1 MSFRKHILLIPAA
14 LLLTVSLAHAAPP
27 APNAPTAPQVPGAVA
42 VAQPAAALTGAGAT
56 CKSAPLALFSPT
68 PQAAATELCGPC
80 SDDACVGKTPHAV
93 CGSGLRC
100 ITGGPTCSTAA
111 LFSCKCSI
119 I

>member
-1 MSFRKHILLIPAA
+1 MSFRKHLLLIPAA
-14 LLLTVSLAHAAPP
+14 LLLTASLTHAAPAAP
-27 APNAPTAPQVPGAVA
+27 TAPNAPQAPAA
-42 VAQPAAALTGAGAT
+42 VAQPSAALPAADAT
-56 CKSAPLALFSPT
+56 CKSAPLSLFSPA
-68 PQAAATELCGPC
+68 PQTAATELCGPC

-100 ITGGPTCSTAA
+100 ISGGPTCSTAA